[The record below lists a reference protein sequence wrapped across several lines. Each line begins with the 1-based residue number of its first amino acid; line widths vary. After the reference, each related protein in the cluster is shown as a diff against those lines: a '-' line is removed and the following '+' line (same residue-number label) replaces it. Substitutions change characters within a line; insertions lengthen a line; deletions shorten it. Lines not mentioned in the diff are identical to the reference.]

1 MTSDAGLTSQDSD
14 DPMAIQAVLDEL
26 HQLQQ
31 SPRLV
36 TSPEELEALEH
47 ASRQHTD
54 HLGSFLGGYHLQQ
67 ALNSAALHAEQARLG
82 EPVASASE
90 ERRHSHGDGSH
101 RSRVYRA
108 GAGDL

>member
-54 HLGSFLGGYHLQQ
+54 HL
-67 ALNSAALHAEQARLG
+67 
-82 EPVASASE
+82 
-90 ERRHSHGDGSH
+90 
-101 RSRVYRA
+101 A
-108 GAGDL
+108 GVPGAISQNQ